1 MNDAM
6 TSISAGQ
13 LNALNLWRNFFHG
26 KFGDGVEAGEG
37 VSNRLLES
45 SKIDAPALISAGHF
59 GFDFWI
65 SDLRKISPGV
75 YPELGR
81 RDRNDNTL
89 SLRALRPFDV
99 AQGHALREI
108 FRVFVAAPAA
118 RGSLRLRSVFEM
130 TLPFP

>member
-6 TSISAGQ
+6 TSILPGK
-13 LNALNLWRNFFHG
+13 LNASNLWRNFFHG

-59 GFDFWI
+59 GLDFWI
-65 SDLRKISPGV
+65 SDFGKISPGV
-75 YPELGR
+75 Y
-81 RDRNDNTL
+81 DNTL

-99 AQGHALREI
+99 AQGMLC
-108 FRVFVAAPAA
+108 A
-118 RGSLRLRSVFEM
+118 RYSEFWLRLRWREV
-130 TLPFP
+130 LCGYGPYLR